1 MFPSNIA
8 DTASGQTNGKYSIVK
23 TGSVIRMYQIIAG
36 VRIQIATHTIT
47 SNFGSLR
54 FLFAANG
61 NESIGHDMA
70 ITVNIDNVNI

>member
-1 MFPSNIA
+1 
-8 DTASGQTNGKYSIVK
+8 
-23 TGSVIRMYQIIAG
+23 MYQIIAG

-61 NESIGHDMA
+61 NASTGYDMA
-70 ITVNIDNVNI
+70 ITVNIDNVNT